1 MKKIFNLG
9 IIMLMAIVACVSCKS
24 KDKAPETAP
33 EPPKKEVY
41 TPVHK
46 STTVDLTKIKTYNY
60 FDAPMRTAASS
71 VAVDYDQNRP
81 YARPITVKYRY
92 SNGDT
97 YTYTVPADF
106 GLWDNEA
113 GRLRVVIDGENTV
126 WLQGQTK
133 KGKFCEFV
141 FYGNPKYNGTKV
153 KPNSYRNLPAGEI
166 KYRK

>member
-9 IIMLMAIVACVSCKS
+9 IIMLMAIVAFVSCKS

-33 EPPKKEVY
+33 ETPKVEAYKPINKLTV
-41 TPVHK
+41 
-46 STTVDLTKIKTYNY
+46 VDLTRIQTYNY
-60 FDAPMRTAASS
+60 FDAPMKAAATGVS
-71 VAVDYDQNRP
+71 VNYDEKVP

-106 GLWDNEA
+106 GLWNNEA
-113 GRLRVVIDGENTV
+113 GRLRVVVDAENTV

-153 KPNSYRNLPAGEI
+153 KPNSYRNHPAGEI